1 MKKSEKKQAIETIK
15 SLATFRDEWK
25 PGYLTSSPSYKLFSQ
40 DCGKEEISY
49 QENNHYIL
57 VGVFGEKTPTIEP
70 NYQRTWSD
78 GEPVTETD
86 KRRIALRCADAYT
99 DWIDGVCPIILWKR

>member
-1 MKKSEKKQAIETIK
+1 MKKPEKKLAIESMK
-15 SLATFRDEWK
+15 SLSAFRDKWK
-25 PGYLTSSPSYKLFSQ
+25 PVYLTSSPSYRLFSK

-49 QENNHYIL
+49 EENDRYIL
-57 VGVFGEKTPTIEP
+57 VGVFGEKVPAIDP

-78 GEPVTETD
+78 GMPVKESE

-99 DWIDGVCPIILWKR
+99 DWTEGVCPIILW